1 MFFEYTP
8 IDPPRSRG
16 FLLPRRLS
24 RSGEAGIRLTSLKKW
39 FRGRLLRKRCETYPS
54 PFHSSPLLIQALHA
68 WAFYYLTQKLFYNKR
83 PSLWTFPCS
92 CKVKA
97 LTKFLPLR
105 WFQNIYFIQKRILYA
120 YPIVRVC
127 LSRPFEL
134 NMASF
139 WCFTSN
145 LCPRLAR

>member
-8 IDPPRSRG
+8 LALPRSRG
-16 FLLPRRLS
+16 FLSPLRFLKT
-24 RSGEAGIRLTSLKKW
+24 GEVGIRSTSLKRW
-39 FRGRLLRKRCETYPS
+39 FSGRQSRRRFEKYPS
-54 PFHSSPLLIQALHA
+54 PFHSFPLLLQALHV
-68 WAFYYLTQKLFYNKR
+68 WAFYYLTQTLFYNKR

-97 LTKFLPLR
+97 LTKFLPLL

-127 LSRPFEL
+127 LRRPFEL
-134 NMASF
+134 NIASF
-139 WCFTSN
+139 RCFTSN
-145 LCPRLAR
+145 LYLRLAR